1 VSTASHGKNST
12 YPDPGTLSRT
22 GMARTQTCTS
32 WYEERTLKTLRE
44 EWKNRR
50 NEGMKDREEEEIGRS
65 RDEEM

>member
-1 VSTASHGKNST
+1 
-12 YPDPGTLSRT
+12 
-22 GMARTQTCTS
+22 
-32 WYEERTLKTLRE
+32 LKTLRE